1 MFYRLLSVTVIVMG
15 GVLFACVALAL
26 PPAPPTPVATQG
38 SPVVFAAASSPKA
51 APQTKKSTA
60 KPSGKKVEV
69 NMNELFPPGKGRDLV
84 LDNCMSCHSMAPI
97 VVAQKTRG
105 EWTQLGFSHRSTT
118 PGLSDEQYN
127 QLMEYLIVTFNP
139 SRPVPRLPEELLSGW
154 TNY

>member
-1 MFYRLLSVTVIVMG
+1 MSYRLLFIPIIAVG
-15 GVLFACVALAL
+15 AVLLAHVASAAQ
-26 PPAPPTPVATQG
+26 PAPVASIATQAA
-38 SPVVFAAASSPKA
+38 PTLIVAAATPKA

-60 KPSGKKVEV
+60 KPAAKKVAV

-105 EWTQLGFSHRSTT
+105 EWQQLGASHRDAAAR
-118 PGLSDEQYN
+118 LNDEQYN
-127 QLMEYLIVTFNP
+127 QLLEYLIATFNP
-139 SRPVPRLPEELLSGW
+139 SHPVPQLPEELLSGW